1 MENYFV
7 CSLNCTQCDPL
18 HSPLFIPILNSQFF
32 ALRSPT
38 FSLHSL
44 TLMKSLFSTSSTI
57 SSSSSIST
65 NKFLARLIQKTPIL
79 QDASLSR
86 CYNCGTVGH
95 RSSECTATSIRKAC
109 FNCGSAGHISRECK
123 EILKPVYCFRC
134 RTAGHYSNECQE
146 KVADWT
152 VGLH

>member
-1 MENYFV
+1 MALSNTPF
-7 CSLNCTQCDPL
+7 SSIFPL
-18 HSPLFIPILNSQFF
+18 AFPYSHC
-32 ALRSPT
+32 PT
-38 FSLHSL
+38 L
-44 TLMKSLFSTSSTI
+44 TLMKSAFSTSASSTI
-57 SSSSSIST
+57 STASTISS

-123 EILKPVYCFRC
+123 EIAKPVYCFRC

-152 VGLH
+152 VGWN